1 MYQGMN
7 QGLNHSVNHR
17 ITPAKAHRATLFK
30 RGTVRT
36 IRHVGLTG
44 LLLIATAASSQTANS
59 EWVGMSSER
68 LARIGPVVTSEVAK
82 GTVPGAVTLI
92 ARDGKIVHF
101 EAHGFLDNNKT
112 KPMPKEAVFRAYS
125 MTKPFVSVATMML
138 MEEGRLQMGDPISK
152 WMPELKEMMVATT
165 QRDASGTVTVETLV
179 PARRE
184 ITVQD
189 LLRHTSGFVYSGSAS
204 VKSVGEAYVKVDI
217 ESREKDL
224 SANEFIST
232 LGKIPLASQPG
243 THWEY
248 SISTDVLGI
257 VLERVTGKRLDHLL
271 DAMLFKPLGMK
282 DTSFQAQS
290 RDLGRLADAFDADPL
305 KKAVW
310 DSARIEKDPGL
321 RYLRGGA
328 GAVTTAYDYFLFLQM
343 IANGGEFK
351 GQRFLSKKVVEYM
364 LSDHSQGTTGS
375 PVASTGPG
383 YGFGLGFAVRRQ
395 DGLGVAPG
403 STGDAMWAGAGGTS
417 FTIDPKERI
426 VGVIMTAGPGTR
438 GYTRMM
444 FKNLIYGAVIK

>member
-1 MYQGMN
+1 M
-7 QGLNHSVNHR
+7 S
-17 ITPAKAHRATLFK
+17 P
-30 RGTVRT
+30 
-36 IRHVGLTG
+36 RHV
-44 LLLIATAASSQTANS
+44 IFRVVSCVAFTALPTLSVAQTVAP
-59 EWVGMSSER
+59 ETAGMSSER
-68 LARIGPVVTSEVAK
+68 LARIGPAVMREVGK
-82 GTVPGAVTLI
+82 GVVPGAVTLI

-101 EAHGFLDNNKT
+101 EATGFLDNDKT
-112 KPMPKEAVFRAYS
+112 RPMPKDAVFRAYS
-125 MTKPFVSVATMML
+125 MTKPIVSVATMML
-138 MEEGRLQMGDPISK
+138 LEEGRLQLGDPISK
-152 WMPELKEMMVATT
+152 WMPELKTMQVAVEK
-165 QRDASGTVTVETLV
+165 RDTNGAVSVELV

-189 LLRHTSGFVYSGSAS
+189 LLRHTSGFVYSGSS
-204 VKSVGEAYVKVDI
+204 SIKSVAEAYTRVDI
-217 ESREKDL
+217 ESRDRDV
-224 SANEFIST
+224 SADEFIRE
-232 LGKIPLASQPG
+232 LGKIPLASHPG

-257 VLERVTGKRLDHLL
+257 LLERVTGTRLDRLL

-290 RDLGRLADAFDADPL
+290 GDLVRLADAFNADPQ
-305 KKAVW
+305 KVMTWK
-310 DSARIEKDPGL
+310 SARIDKDPGL

-343 IANGGEFK
+343 IANGGEAN
-351 GQRFLSKKVVEYM
+351 GRRYLSKKTVEFM

-375 PVASTGPG
+375 PIASTGPG

-403 STGDAMWAGAGGTS
+403 SAGDAMWAGAGGTS

-438 GYTRMM
+438 GYTRML
-444 FKNLIYGAVIK
+444 FKNMLYAAMVK

>member
-1 MYQGMN
+1 MSHA
-7 QGLNHSVNHR
+7 LNVISF
-17 ITPAKAHRATLFK
+17 PALAALRVGAGTMLF
-30 RGTVRT
+30 
-36 IRHVGLTG
+36 
-44 LLLIATAASSQTANS
+44 AASVASAQISNP
-59 EWVGMSSER
+59 ERVGMSAER
-68 LARIGPVVTSEVAK
+68 LARIGPVVNMEVGK

-101 EAHGFLDNNKT
+101 EGNGFLDNNKT

-125 MTKPFVSVATMML
+125 MTKPFTSVATMML

-152 WMPELKEMMVATT
+152 WMPELKDMQVATP
-165 QRDASGTVTVETLV
+165 QRDASGNVTGETLV
-179 PARRE
+179 PARRA

-204 VKSVGEAYVKVDI
+204 VKSVGEAYLKVDI
-217 ESREKDL
+217 ESRDKDI
-224 SANEFIST
+224 SANEFIAE

-243 THWEY
+243 SHFEY

-257 VLERVTGKRLDHLL
+257 LLERITGKRLDLL
-271 DAMLFKPLGMK
+271 LADMLFKPLGMK
-282 DTSFQAQS
+282 DTSFQAQA
-290 RDLGRLADAFDADPL
+290 RDLNRLADAFDADPL

-310 DSARIEKDPGL
+310 DSARIEKDPTL
-321 RYLRGGA
+321 RYMRGGA
-328 GAVTTAYDYFLFLQM
+328 GAVTTAYDYYLFMQM
-343 IANGGEFK
+343 IANGGEFEGK
-351 GQRFLSKKVVEYM
+351 RYLSKKVVEYM

-375 PVASTGPG
+375 PIASTGPG

-444 FKNLIYGAVIK
+444 FKNLIYGAVVK